1 MKVEKIDRSFLIEDI
16 KRLKSKL
23 SKDLVILGHHYQ
35 REEVYRFADFTGDS
49 LKLSVYAASNKSKF
63 IVFCGVYFMAEVSN
77 ILTSN
82 DQHTIL
88 PDLSAGCS
96 LADMANLSKVQNSW
110 DQLSEVFDN
119 KKIIPITY
127 INSSA
132 DLKSFCGQNNGIV
145 CTSSNAQKVINW
157 SFSQGE
163 KIFFFPDQH
172 LGRWT
177 LHRMNIDPQF
187 IKIWDPFLPRGGLS
201 KEEVVTAKAF
211 LWKGHCSVHQ
221 MFQPEHIHDFRS
233 KYPNGKVISHPECSF
248 DVCSN
253 SDFVGSTE
261 YIINTIKD
269 SEPGSHWLVGT
280 ELNLVSRIA
289 NEFKP
294 LDKVVRF
301 MSPLIC
307 NCSTMNRISIDHL
320 HNILKSLVDGNVQN
334 SIVVN
339 DNIKHYAKLSI
350 DRMLAL
356 T

>member
-1 MKVEKIDRSFLIEDI
+1 MQKKLLIGRLVKV
-16 KRLKSKL
+16 
-23 SKDLVILGHHYQ
+23 
-35 REEVYRFADFTGDS
+35 
-49 LKLSVYAASNKSKF
+49 
-63 IVFCGVYFMAEVSN
+63 
-77 ILTSN
+77 
-82 DQHTIL
+82 
-88 PDLSAGCS
+88 
-96 LADMANLSKVQNSW
+96 
-110 DQLSEVFDN
+110 
-119 KKIIPITY
+119 KKY
-127 INSSA
+127 
-132 DLKSFCGQNNGIV
+132 
-145 CTSSNAQKVINW
+145 
-157 SFSQGE
+157 
-163 KIFFFPDQH
+163 FFFPDQH

-294 LDKVVRF
+294 LNKVVRF

-320 HNILKSLVDGNVQN
+320 HNILKNLDHGNVLN
-334 SIVVN
+334 SIVVS
-339 DNIKHYAKLSI
+339 DEIKHYAKLSI
-350 DRMLAL
+350 ERMLAL
-356 T
+356 I

>member
-16 KRLKSKL
+16 KRLKSRL

-82 DQHTIL
+82 EQHTIL

-119 KKIIPITY
+119 NKIIPITY

-145 CTSSNAQKVINW
+145 CTSSNAKKVINW

-163 KIFFFPDQH
+163 KIFFFP
-172 LGRWT
+172 
-177 LHRMNIDPQF
+177 
-187 IKIWDPFLPRGGLS
+187 
-201 KEEVVTAKAF
+201 
-211 LWKGHCSVHQ
+211 
-221 MFQPEHIHDFRS
+221 
-233 KYPNGKVISHPECSF
+233 
-248 DVCSN
+248 
-253 SDFVGSTE
+253 
-261 YIINTIKD
+261 
-269 SEPGSHWLVGT
+269 
-280 ELNLVSRIA
+280 
-289 NEFKP
+289 
-294 LDKVVRF
+294 
-301 MSPLIC
+301 
-307 NCSTMNRISIDHL
+307 
-320 HNILKSLVDGNVQN
+320 
-334 SIVVN
+334 
-339 DNIKHYAKLSI
+339 
-350 DRMLAL
+350 
-356 T
+356 